1 MKKLLIVCGSTATG
15 KTTLALTIAK
25 KFDGELISCDS
36 RQVYKGMDVGTGKDL
51 PKNSKIQKPKG
62 SKLPGCYIINGVR
75 IWGYDLVEPNEE
87 FSVAQY
93 IKIVR
98 VIIEDILTREKLPIL
113 VGGTGLYIKGVTDG
127 IPTVSI
133 KPNPK
138 LRKSLEEK
146 TKEELF
152 EILGRVDPVRA
163 ASLNSSDSKNPRR
176 LVRAIEVGL
185 AGPKLEN
192 SKFEGESL
200 FIGLTTS
207 KETLDKRIDERV
219 DARVQKGIEREIKTL
234 IKSGVKWGSR
244 AMDSLGYHE
253 WRRYF
258 ESPKVVSRK
267 DVIEAWKV
275 EEHKF
280 AKRQMTWFKKDKRIN
295 WFDISLSEWQKNVE
309 KLVRK
314 WYSNDDV

>member
-1 MKKLLIVCGSTATG
+1 MKKLLVIEGPTGTG
-15 KTTLALTIAK
+15 KTQLASALAK
-25 KFDGELISCDS
+25 KFNAEIVSADS
-36 RQVYKGMDVGTGKDL
+36 RQVYKGFDVGTSKDL
-51 PKNSKIQKPKG
+51 PPGAIFKTPNH
-62 SKLPGCYIINGVR
+62 KLGGYYETQGIR

-98 VIIEDILTREKLPIL
+98 VIIDDIFARRKLPIL

-138 LRKSLEEK
+138 LRKSLEQK

-176 LVRAIEVGL
+176 LIRAIEVGL

-207 KETLDKRIDERV
+207 KEILDKRIDERV

-244 AMDSLGYHE
+244 AMDSLGYKE
-253 WRRYF
+253 WRQYF
-258 ESPKVVSRK
+258 ENPKVSRK
-267 DVIEAWKV
+267 DVIEAWKI
-275 EEHKF
+275 EEHKY

-295 WFDISLSEWQKNVE
+295 WFDISLAKWQKNVE
-309 KLVRK
+309 KLVEK
-314 WYSNDDV
+314 WYKGG